1 MQPVGEGVVPRPD
14 GERGLEGGEDAGEKE
29 SMKHDEDAHL
39 IPSPGNKWL
48 LFQAHKDGGYML

>member
-1 MQPVGEGVVPRPD
+1 M
-14 GERGLEGGEDAGEKE
+14 EGGEDAGEKE